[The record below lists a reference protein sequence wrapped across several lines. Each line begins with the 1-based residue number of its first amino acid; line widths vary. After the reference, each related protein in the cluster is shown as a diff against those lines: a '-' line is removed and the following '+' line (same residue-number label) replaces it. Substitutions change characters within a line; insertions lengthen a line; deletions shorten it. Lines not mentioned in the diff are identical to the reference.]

1 MVDNFFSCQIFKL
14 TKFFIK
20 FWFLFYFL
28 FFFARWMT
36 HELIKS
42 HSSNIAHLTQRTLYL
57 YFIIVKL
64 WIITQENITILRIYQ
79 VVKCCWDNTQVANR
93 NHNTQAVM
101 CRVYLERRDTPLMMC
116 VKRHSLRWSLQKIKT
131 ILSWRV
137 RKLPHLMS
145 RRKIQIFSII
155 FMVEI
160 DNSVLSTRQ
169 STQSYQ

>member
-1 MVDNFFSCQIFKL
+1 
-14 TKFFIK
+14 
-20 FWFLFYFL
+20 
-28 FFFARWMT
+28 MT

-42 HSSNIAHLTQRTLYL
+42 HSRNIAHLIQRTLYL

-79 VVKCCWDNTQVANR
+79 VVKCCYNTQVANR
-93 NHNTQAVM
+93 NYNTQAVM
-101 CRVYLERRDTPLMMC
+101 CRVYLERRDTPLMVC

-137 RKLPHLMS
+137 RKLPHLMP

-155 FMVEI
+155 SMVEI

-169 STQSYQ
+169 STLNYQ

>member
-1 MVDNFFSCQIFKL
+1 
-14 TKFFIK
+14 
-20 FWFLFYFL
+20 
-28 FFFARWMT
+28 MT

-42 HSSNIAHLTQRTLYL
+42 HSRNIAHLTQRTLYL

-64 WIITQENITILRIYQ
+64 WIITQENITILRIYL
-79 VVKCCWDNTQVANR
+79 VVKCCYKTQVANH
-93 NHNTQAVM
+93 NHNTQAMM
-101 CRVYLERRDTPLMMC
+101 CRVYLERRDTPLMVC

-155 FMVEI
+155 SMVEI
-160 DNSVLSTRQ
+160 DNSVLSTRH
-169 STQSYQ
+169 STRSYH